1 MFIQKTETALS
12 QTEKPVIGAAE
23 ARVFAQNMR
32 RQRARKHMFQN
43 QLAEASGLDLATINQ
58 IENLGLTTDRDPRL
72 SSLVAIARA
81 LETTLLDMFTG
92 TVSAGSD
99 PPEYLTYSDWFWSK
113 LRYSLEDVN
122 GGLLDLD
129 EPRLRRAFDGF
140 LAVVK
145 PEKEFEQ
152 SERESIWNDRYR
164 VLNQWRK

>member
-1 MFIQKTETALS
+1 MSIQKLEGIPLGN
-12 QTEKPVIGAAE
+12 KPVVGTAE

-32 RQRARKHMFQN
+32 RQRMRKHITQK
-43 QLAEASGLDLATINQ
+43 QVAEASGIDLATINQ

-72 SSLVAIARA
+72 SSLAAIARA

-92 TVSAGSD
+92 TVSVGGDLAQ
-99 PPEYLTYSDWFWSK
+99 YLTYSDWFWSK

-152 SERESIWNDRYR
+152 SEKESIWSDRYR
-164 VLNQWRK
+164 VLNGWRK